1 MIAADTG
8 HINCHEAASVEG
20 TGRKTLALPNTD
32 GKITAQQIDACAAAY
47 HDSGTPEY
55 LTEPKTMYLSFST
68 EQGTPYTK
76 QELRDISKVCR
87 KYGMYLFANGA
98 KMGYGL
104 GAKKND
110 LPPKGLAQ
118 LTDVF
123 YIG

>member
-20 TGRKTLALPNTD
+20 AGRKILALPNTD
-32 GKITAQQIDACAAAY
+32 GKITAWQIDACAAAY

-76 QELRDISKVCR
+76 QELRDISKVC
-87 KYGMYLFANGA
+87 
-98 KMGYGL
+98 
-104 GAKKND
+104 
-110 LPPKGLAQ
+110 
-118 LTDVF
+118 
-123 YIG
+123 